1 VRFLAGVVLALA
13 LVPLAAAAPSWKT
26 HQVKAAGFRVAA
38 PATWIDVTRLTPQ
51 VLAKE
56 NEVPGL
62 RAYVEA
68 ARKSKLIKLIV
79 VDVGPTTVKNHFA
92 SGVNVTQVPTIGDL
106 RLQRDATIAQLKA
119 AGILVGAVQ
128 SRYVSLAA
136 GKALR
141 LSYRARF
148 AAGTPVVASLQFV
161 FVHAGKATVLTYT
174 TLPKLQ
180 SHYATTFARSAHSF
194 RFVAS

>member
-1 VRFLAGVVLALA
+1 M
-13 LVPLAAAAPSWKT
+13 PLAAAAQSWKT
-26 HQVKAAGFRVAA
+26 HHVKAAGFSVAA

-68 ARKSKLIKLIV
+68 ARRSKLIKLIV
-79 VDVGPTTVKNHFA
+79 VDVGRTTVANHFA
-92 SGVNVTQVPTIGDL
+92 SGMNVTQVARTGDL
-106 RLQRDATIAQLKA
+106 RLQRDATLAQLKA
-119 AGILVGAVQ
+119 AGVLVGAVQ
-128 SRYVSLAA
+128 SRYVTLPA

-148 AAGTPVVASLQFV
+148 AAGSPVVASLQFV
-161 FVHAGKATVLTYT
+161 FVRAGKGTVLTYT

-180 SHYATTFARSAHSF
+180 SHYAATFSRSARSL
-194 RFVAS
+194 RFA

>member
-1 VRFLAGVVLALA
+1 MRFLAGVLLALA
-13 LVPLAAAAPSWKT
+13 LVPLAAAAQRWKT

-180 SHYATTFARSAHSF
+180 SHYATTFSRSAQSF
-194 RFVAS
+194 RFVAN

>member
-1 VRFLAGVVLALA
+1 VRWLAGVVLALA
-13 LVPLAAAAPSWKT
+13 LVPAAAAAQTWKT
-26 HQVKAAGFRVAA
+26 HHVKTAGLSIAA

-79 VDVGPTTVKNHFA
+79 VDVGPTTVKSHFA

-119 AGILVGAVQ
+119 AGILVGSVQ
-128 SRYVSLAA
+128 SRYV
-136 GKALR
+136 
-141 LSYRARF
+141 
-148 AAGTPVVASLQFV
+148 
-161 FVHAGKATVLTYT
+161 
-174 TLPKLQ
+174 TLPAG
-180 SHYATTFARSAHSF
+180 SPTRRCRRCSRTTQ
-194 RFVAS
+194 